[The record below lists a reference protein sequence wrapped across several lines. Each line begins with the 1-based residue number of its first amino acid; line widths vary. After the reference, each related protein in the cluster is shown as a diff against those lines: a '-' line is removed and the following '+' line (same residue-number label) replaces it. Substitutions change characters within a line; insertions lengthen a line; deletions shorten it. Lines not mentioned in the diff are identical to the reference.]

1 MKKLS
6 VETMKKYMKTKEPQ
20 KSVKVHYE
28 FDGAEFDV
36 EVRTSLSC
44 AEQSAFI
51 SRVLA
56 GCFDDSGNFR
66 PEYFDPMF
74 HATVLQ
80 MMTNVPPIPIRGA
93 ANDDGEKLLD
103 IDAMDELYD
112 ALALENDE
120 ATEDFCGFIGY
131 LYGLCDNAAEYRR
144 ARNLAN
150 SSVTGDLSAIVSG
163 VRRFVES
170 LVDKVESVNTEE
182 LLTYAGQLAELTRGM
197 NAEGVADAMLRLYK
211 SEENE

>member
-1 MKKLS
+1 MRKLS
-6 VETMKKYMKTKEPQ
+6 VDAMKKYMKTKEPP
-20 KSVKVHYE
+20 KSVKAHYE
-28 FDGAEFDV
+28 FDGTEFDV

-66 PEYFDPMF
+66 SEYFDPMF

-93 ANDDGEKLLD
+93 TGDDGEKLLD

-120 ATEDFCGFIGY
+120 ATDGFCGFIWY
-131 LYGLCDNAAEYRR
+131 LYGLCDNAAEARR
-144 ARNLAN
+144 TRNLA
-150 SSVTGDLSAIVSG
+150 SAGVTGDLSAIVSG
-163 VRRFVES
+163 VRRIVES
-170 LVDKVESVNTEE
+170 LADKMDSVNTEE
-182 LLTYAGQLAELTRGM
+182 LLAYAGKLSELTQGV

>member
-20 KSVKVHYE
+20 KHVKVHYE
-28 FDGAEFDV
+28 FAGAEFDV

-120 ATEDFCGFIGY
+120 ATEDFCGFIWY
-131 LYGLCDNAAEYRR
+131 LYSLCDNAAEYRR

-150 SSVTGDLSAIVSG
+150 SGVTGDLSAIVSG

-211 SEENE
+211 SEEN

>member
-6 VETMKKYMKTKEPQ
+6 VETMRKYMKTKEPQ

-131 LYGLCDNAAEYRR
+131 LYGLCDNAAEYRC

-150 SSVTGDLSAIVSG
+150 SGVTGDLSAIVSG

>member
-36 EVRTSLSC
+36 EVRVSLSC

-51 SRVLA
+51 DRVLA
-56 GCFDDSGNFR
+56 GCFDDSGNFL

-150 SSVTGDLSAIVSG
+150 SGVTGDLSAIVSG

>member
-6 VETMKKYMKTKEPQ
+6 VETMRKYMKTKEPQ

-36 EVRTSLSC
+36 EVRASLSC

-51 SRVLA
+51 DRVLA

-112 ALALENDE
+112 VLALENDE
-120 ATEDFCGFIGY
+120 TTEDFCGFIWY
-131 LYGLCDNAAEYRR
+131 LYGLCKDAAEYRR

-150 SSVTGDLSAIVSG
+150 SGVTGDLSAIVSG

-170 LVDKVESVNTEE
+170 LVDKVESVNTEK
-182 LLTYAGQLAELTRGM
+182 LLTYAEQLAELTRGM

>member
-6 VETMKKYMKTKEPQ
+6 VETMKKYMKMKEPQ
-20 KSVKVHYE
+20 KHVKVHYE

-120 ATEDFCGFIGY
+120 ATEDFCGFIWY
-131 LYGLCDNAAEYRR
+131 LYSLCDNAAEYRR

-150 SSVTGDLSAIVSG
+150 SGVTGDLSAIVSG

-211 SEENE
+211 SEEN